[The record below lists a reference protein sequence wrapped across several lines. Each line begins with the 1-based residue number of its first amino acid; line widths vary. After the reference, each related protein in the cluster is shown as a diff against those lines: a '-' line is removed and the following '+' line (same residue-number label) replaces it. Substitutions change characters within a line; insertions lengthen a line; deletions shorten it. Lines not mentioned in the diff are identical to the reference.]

1 MCTSASETFVKRLL
15 YSSYLIAPEH
25 LQVLMKMVGEDPTR
39 ISIAAI
45 SNATD
50 VEDDAAEWVSES
62 EGSLTRD
69 GAQVESIDLRQW
81 RDTRADLRAK
91 LANKDIIWLC
101 GGNGFY
107 LTWILRE
114 TGADEII
121 KELVRAGTVYAGWS
135 AGAVVAGP
143 TLRFFEPLED
153 LSVVPAMVHDGLGL
167 TDLVTL
173 PHYDM
178 PEFGAGMK
186 EAERHLNEAGFTTVP
201 LIESQAIVIDGE
213 THRVI

>member
-1 MCTSASETFVKRLL
+1 MCSSGLETSVKLLL

-91 LANKDIIWLC
+91 LASKDIIWVC
-101 GGNGFY
+101 GGNSFY

-167 TDLVTL
+167 TDLVT
-173 PHYDM
+173 
-178 PEFGAGMK
+178 
-186 EAERHLNEAGFTTVP
+186 
-201 LIESQAIVIDGE
+201 
-213 THRVI
+213 